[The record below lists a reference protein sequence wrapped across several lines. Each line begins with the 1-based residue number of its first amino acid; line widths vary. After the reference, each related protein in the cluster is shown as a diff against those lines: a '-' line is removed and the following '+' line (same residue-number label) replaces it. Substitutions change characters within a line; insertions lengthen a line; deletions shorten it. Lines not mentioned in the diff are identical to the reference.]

1 MLLDRRRLSSGVAR
15 RHGGRGA
22 SGVGARR
29 SHDRLEPFET
39 GSWPQGFR
47 VVVHLERWHR
57 LRERDPAQLGPGEDM
72 NIGRDSRGVIER
84 TAANEPHLGAS
95 VLAEDRHLTGRT
107 AEDTLRAAVVAG
119 HVDRLRVAREQL
131 HTVGFDQQV
140 DDESATGLPLA
151 VQAVTAMCEEQIGRK
166 PVANRSAGAATLTW
180 DAHDLLL
187 EDSATES
194 GQYPVYAAYSVTA
207 A

>member
-1 MLLDRRRLSSGVAR
+1 MWTSGVTPAGSSSVPPR
-15 RHGGRGA
+15 TNRTPGCPYWLKTA
-22 SGVGARR
+22 TWQVGQRKIR
-29 SHDRLEPFET
+29 CVLPS
-39 GSWPQGFR
+39 
-47 VVVHLERWHR
+47 
-57 LRERDPAQLGPGEDM
+57 
-72 NIGRDSRGVIER
+72 SRG
-84 TAANEPHLGAS
+84 TSTGCGSPAS
-95 VLAEDRHLTGRT
+95 SSTRSVS
-107 AEDTLRAAVVAG
+107 
-119 HVDRLRVAREQL
+119 
-131 HTVGFDQQV
+131 TVGFDQQV

-151 VQAVTAMCEEQIGRK
+151 VQAVTAMCEERIGRK